1 MCILERSVITSHL
14 VGGAFRSCVR
24 PRAGTT
30 SEVYD
35 CNSQTHSTS
44 GNPGMRNRVISTTQT
59 MQTMQHTRENRIKNH
74 KKRTADCRPARDRFG
89 SSTGDH
95 VTRSRCSRRRPRDI
109 KNWNVIRIKLT
120 SRFFMILWFLRK
132 YLCAQ
137 PLQCF
142 IFKARILTS
151 ITETILSVIKIN
163 E

>member
-35 CNSQTHSTS
+35 CVHERNSQTHSTS

-74 KKRTADCRPARDRFG
+74 KKRTSPQTDCRPARDRFG

-142 IFKARILTS
+142 TFKEYWRR
-151 ITETILSVIKIN
+151 
-163 E
+163 